1 MDILSGYE
9 KIHSIIGCVVASI
22 VGIIMIGISIHLIMT
37 PVRKASVE
45 GKVTTYNPQTKATTV
60 SYKVGN
66 NTYFLNSSGNSAV
79 GNSVLVLYETNNPS
93 NARLSTQIS
102 NKKLALILLGM
113 AIVIMALT
121 YLSTYFVFKSKT
133 YAAVAGGL
141 DIASDVAGIIR
152 N

>member
-9 KIHSIIGCVVASI
+9 KVHSIIGCVVVSI
-22 VGIIMIGISIHLIMT
+22 VGIIMIAVSIHLLMA

-45 GKVTTYNPQTKATTV
+45 GTVTSYNPQTKAVSV
-60 SYKVGN
+60 SYKVGD
-66 NTYFLNSSGNSAV
+66 NTYYLNSSGNV
-79 GNSVLVLYETNNPS
+79 GVGSSVLVLYETNNPS

-102 NKKLALILLGM
+102 NKKLALILL
-113 AIVIMALT
+113 AIAVVVMGLT
-121 YLSTYFVFKSKT
+121 YLSAYFVFKSKA
-133 YAAVAGGL
+133 YATVAGGL